1 MELAAFRHCGQQG
14 GLTMA
19 GILYVFT
26 IAHVARMLGEDEEWL
41 WEISNA
47 MDPEDGC
54 LWIIGVGENG
64 CRAFTEFGIEC
75 LKQLIIEERALLARR
90 QDPQT

>member
-1 MELAAFRHCGQQG
+1 MELAAFRHCGQPG

-19 GILYVFT
+19 GIPYVFT
-26 IAHVARMLGEDEEWL
+26 IAHVARMLNEDEEWL
-41 WEISNA
+41 WEISNT

-54 LWIIGVGENG
+54 LWIIGVGEDG
-64 CRAFTEFGIEC
+64 CKAFTEFGIEC

>member
-54 LWIIGVGENG
+54 LRTPVHGD
-64 CRAFTEFGIEC
+64 R
-75 LKQLIIEERALLARR
+75 
-90 QDPQT
+90 